1 MKIRSHV
8 CDLAAAGIVV
18 ALAACHPA
26 AGAGSAAGVSTTPS
40 AGEPATPFAAS
51 ASLPCNR
58 VEVIGVYT
66 NPRET
71 ILAPQTA
78 FQVTFNLKN
87 AGSCGWDSGYKLV
100 FDHGERMDFSN
111 PLPLSAAT
119 VAPGATRALTV
130 PLIAPADEGTHE
142 AFFKLRA
149 ADGTTFGAGPE
160 ADSAF
165 GVTVTVLN
173 RTALAQSYTP
183 TSISTSTPTPVIT
196 PPVPTLDPNAALA
209 SFQFLEDVTV
219 PDGSEVAPDTIFTKT
234 WRVQNT
240 GRMNVNDWSLLVFD
254 HGDRMDAPAVQP
266 LVEQDVNAEYGDVF
280 DISVDLISPSSPG
293 DYQAYFKIFVF
304 HGPGN
309 RNGSYAAITL
319 SAKIRVTAPTP
330 VPSGMAATQVVSSQV
345 PVSSGYT
352 STVSVSCPP
361 GTAVVGAGFSA
372 FLNGRSDPLDA
383 LDSNSRIFSSHKQG
397 NGWTVSGTNNW
408 VSFDNPETPGG
419 AITLQVIAVCLK
431 DPAAVTTEVEMAV
444 PVPEGRD
451 AGVANVVCPEG
462 SVVTGGGFS
471 GRDFTF
477 SESVLFGK
485 GWNVSADKIVEG
497 PAEFSAYAV
506 CLSGVS
512 AKTALISATT
522 SFPNEYSGFAQAV
535 CPVGSTPSGGGY
547 LSNIYL
553 DDASIHGQSWVVHA
567 KNMSPTIQP
576 ARLKSYAVCLRLN

>member
-1 MKIRSHV
+1 MKIRSHA
-8 CDLAAAGIVV
+8 CHLAVAGIVV
-18 ALAACHPA
+18 ALTACHPA
-26 AGAGSAAGVSTTPS
+26 ADGVGGGIQTPS

-71 ILAPQTA
+71 ILAPHTA

-119 VAPGATRALTV
+119 VAPGATRALTL

-142 AFFKLRA
+142 AFFKIRA

-196 PPVPTLDPNAALA
+196 PPTPTLDPNAPLA

-234 WRVQNT
+234 WRVQNI

-266 LVEQDVNAEYGDVF
+266 LVKQDVNAEYGDVF
-280 DISVDLISPSSPG
+280 DISTDLISPSSPG
-293 DYQAYFKIFVF
+293 DYQAYFKIFVS

-319 SAKIRVTAPTP
+319 SVKIRVTAPTP
-330 VPSGMAATQVVSSQV
+330 VPPATAATQVVSSQV

-361 GTAVVGAGFSA
+361 GTAVVGGGFSA
-372 FLNGRSDPLDA
+372 FLNGKSDPLDA
-383 LDSNSRIFSSHKQG
+383 IDSNAKIFSSHKQG

-419 AITLQVIAVCLK
+419 AITLAVHAVCLK

-444 PVPEGRD
+444 LVPEGQT
-451 AGVANVVCPEG
+451 AGTAAAACPEG

-471 GRDFTF
+471 GRDFDFT
-477 SESVLFGK
+477 ESVLFGK
-485 GWNVSADKIVEG
+485 GWQVSAEKIAG
-497 PAEFSAYAV
+497 GSLEFSAFAV

-512 AKTALISATT
+512 AKTVLTSAVT
-522 SFPNEYSGFAQAV
+522 SFPHEHSGFVQAV
-535 CPVGSTPSGGGY
+535 CPAGSTPSGGGF
-547 LSNIYL
+547 LSGIYL
-553 DDASIHGQSWVVHA
+553 DDASIHGRSWVVHA
-567 KNMSPTIQP
+567 RNMSPRNPP
-576 ARLKSYAVCLRLN
+576 APLKSYAVCLRLN